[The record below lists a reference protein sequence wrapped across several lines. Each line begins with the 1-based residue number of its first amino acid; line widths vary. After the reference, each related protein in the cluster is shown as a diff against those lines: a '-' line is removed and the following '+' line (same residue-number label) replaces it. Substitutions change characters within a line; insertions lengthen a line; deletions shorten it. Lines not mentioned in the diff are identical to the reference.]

1 MKNFLD
7 VIGDVTDFIIGKEI
21 DEEPEK
27 EKVFG
32 VSILINI
39 LGEALKVAKIFNL
52 RIFQC
57 EIISYHK
64 LLVNITCL

>member
-1 MKNFLD
+1 VKNFLD

-32 VSILINI
+32 FNPKPVKKKRKYKRRKKS
-39 LGEALKVAKIFNL
+39 KWIF
-52 RIFQC
+52 
-57 EIISYHK
+57 
-64 LLVNITCL
+64 

>member
-1 MKNFLD
+1 MSWTRRIVKNFLD

-32 VSILINI
+32 FNPKPKKKKRKYKRKKNKWIL
-39 LGEALKVAKIFNL
+39 
-52 RIFQC
+52 
-57 EIISYHK
+57 
-64 LLVNITCL
+64 

>member
-32 VSILINI
+32 
-39 LGEALKVAKIFNL
+39 FNPKPVKKKSKYKM
-52 RIFQC
+52 I
-57 EIISYHK
+57 K
-64 LLVNITCL
+64 KNK

>member
-32 VSILINI
+32 FNQNPRRKNVNTKGKKINEFYNFYPI
-39 LGEALKVAKIFNL
+39 
-52 RIFQC
+52 
-57 EIISYHK
+57 
-64 LLVNITCL
+64 

>member
-1 MKNFLD
+1 MTGSLLRRIVKNFLD

-32 VSILINI
+32 
-39 LGEALKVAKIFNL
+39 FNPKPVKKK
-52 RIFQC
+52 RK
-57 EIISYHK
+57 YK
-64 LLVNITCL
+64 RRKKNK